1 MTDAA
6 NTPNTGMA
14 QKQAGDKAMPIGRL
28 SITEVDTALSNCEKT
43 IKGNS
48 DIVKAKLTANAS
60 IPSNVLRELSR
71 ANAQKARLTMRRITL
86 LVESGDAAVM
96 ELLDKLMKM
105 KVAKSASA

>member
-1 MTDAA
+1 MQI
-6 NTPNTGMA
+6 NS
-14 QKQAGDKAMPIGRL
+14 RL
-28 SITEVDTALSNCEKT
+28 SIIEVDTALSVCEKT
-43 IKGNS
+43 IKGHS